1 MGLSQ
6 TPQALVPAEFS
17 SGGMTLIS
25 ETVASAN
32 SSINLTSIP
41 GTHKQLL
48 LVWSGLFPSA
58 ASSVFSIRFNND
70 STASIYEGVL
80 TPISAPAGFSG
91 SEADDGGNGG
101 LFGYQTVSTSTL
113 YYKQVQGILLI
124 DNYASTS
131 KYKFYNGNA
140 SWEQGATYYVPKV
153 DGVYKSTSAIT
164 SLDIVRL
171 SGSDTLSN
179 ASNTS
184 IRLYGL
190 S

>member
-58 ASSVFSIRFNND
+58 ANSVFAIRFNND
-70 STASIYEGVL
+70 STANIYQGML
-80 TPISAPAGFSG
+80 TPVSTPAEMS
-91 SEADDGGNGG
+91 STSADDGGNGG
-101 LFGYQTVSTSTL
+101 LFGYNSQASSTN
-113 YYKQVQGILLI
+113 YHQQVQGVLLI
-124 DNYASTS
+124 DNYSSTT

-140 SWEQGATYYVPKV
+140 SWVQGATAYVPKV
-153 DGVYKSTSAIT
+153 NGVYKSTSAIT

-171 SGSDTLSN
+171 SGSNTLSN